1 MKLNSSIHEKFLF
14 FTEPPVF
21 SSFPPVV
28 ETLKN
33 AEVSLECELSGTPP
47 FEVVWYKD
55 KRQLRS
61 SKKYKIASKN
71 FHASIHILNVDTS
84 DIGEYHCKAQNEVG
98 SDTCICTVKLKEPP
112 RFVSKLN
119 SLTVVAGEPAELQAS
134 IEGAQPISVQWLKEK
149 EEVIRETRHRCICLK
164 DSEKRVAAGRG
175 ESGHLEFAEG

>member
-98 SDTCICTVKLKEPP
+98 SDTCICTVKLKGKHYYLLMEEMAGTCHLLVFFSLPY
-112 RFVSKLN
+112 LDNLTN
-119 SLTVVAGEPAELQAS
+119 SLHPSFPVQNHQDLSPNWTAS
-134 IEGAQPISVQWLKEK
+134 QLW
-149 EEVIRETRHRCICLK
+149 
-164 DSEKRVAAGRG
+164 RV
-175 ESGHLEFAEG
+175 SPLSYKHP

>member
-1 MKLNSSIHEKFLF
+1 MRNSCC

-33 AEVSLECELSGTPP
+33 TEVSLECELSGTPP

-71 FHASIHILNVDTS
+71 FHASIHILNVEST

-98 SDTCICTVKLKEPP
+98 SDTCICAIKLKGKHSVCAWQKYKACTKCSVCSLFRYLESLLSSLRSSFPVQN
-112 RFVSKLN
+112 RQN
-119 SLTVVAGEPAELQAS
+119 SFPS
-134 IEGAQPISVQWLKEK
+134 
-149 EEVIRETRHRCICLK
+149 
-164 DSEKRVAAGRG
+164 
-175 ESGHLEFAEG
+175 